1 MTDCEREVKRCF
13 VALGGAELRG
23 LMQTRVHVPDD
34 RFDWLVDKFKPKSE
48 VQPWL
53 EIVDIAGL
61 VKGASQV
68 LSSLAR
74 FASFPLLF

>member
-1 MTDCEREVKRCF
+1 MENSVSHVT
-13 VALGGAELRG
+13 L
-23 LMQTRVHVPDD
+23 QTRVHVPDD

-68 LSSLAR
+68 PLQLLLAATDSSSR
-74 FASFPLLF
+74 Y

>member
-1 MTDCEREVKRCF
+1 M
-13 VALGGAELRG
+13 
-23 LMQTRVHVPDD
+23 HVPDE

-61 VKGASQV
+61 VKGAAQV
-68 LSSLAR
+68 PPRAAEFGR
-74 FASFPLLF
+74 TWRIGV

>member
-1 MTDCEREVKRCF
+1 
-13 VALGGAELRG
+13 LGGAGLRG
-23 LMQTRVHVPDD
+23 SAQTRVHVPDD

-68 LSSLAR
+68 YSLLALPMSDVLLLSCPPVLPR
-74 FASFPLLF
+74 RK

>member
-1 MTDCEREVKRCF
+1 
-13 VALGGAELRG
+13 
-23 LMQTRVHVPDD
+23 MQTRVHVPDE

-68 LSSLAR
+68 FSLLANLC
-74 FASFPLLF
+74 FYPAHSLIPTKAA